1 MQGNAVKLSADCLKF
16 AGQNKMAQNI
26 QCDKGEKI
34 QTQNTL
40 PSKVIIQVK
49 ICLCLMSVQYPGNGS
64 LLRVVSD
71 WDPEKQVP
79 RPPDP
84 DDQ

>member
-1 MQGNAVKLSADCLKF
+1 
-16 AGQNKMAQNI
+16 MAQNI
-26 QCDKGEKI
+26 QCDKGKKI
-34 QTQNTL
+34 QTPNTL
-40 PSKVIIQVK
+40 PSKIIIQVER
-49 ICLCLMSVQYPGNGS
+49 CLCLMSVQYPGNGS

-79 RPPDP
+79 WPPDP